1 MESTGC
7 PGRDVLRDQ
16 PWKVGA
22 APGGRA
28 DVIHCQELDG
38 GVNDSLGTPRA
49 AATEQRGQS
58 DQIAPPPVTDGQL
71 LPICP
76 GEKDTDDAG
85 ADERDPWWR
94 ARAKDEIA
102 GRDVCRLDDTLE
114 HFLPDSAPTVLDV
127 LDQSSMRVP
136 VYGATG
142 L

>member
-1 MESTGC
+1 MERIGC
-7 PGRDVLRDQ
+7 PVRDVLRDQ

-22 APGGRA
+22 APGGRV

-49 AATEQRGQS
+49 TATEQRGQS
-58 DQIAPPPVTDGQL
+58 DQIAPPAVTDGQL

-76 GEKDTDDAG
+76 REKDTDDAS

-94 ARAKDEIA
+94 AHAKDEIA
-102 GRDVCRLDDTLE
+102 GRNICGLDNTLE
-114 HFLPDSAPTVLDV
+114 QFLPDGAPTVLDV
-127 LDQSSMRVP
+127 LDQSSMRITL
-136 VYGATG
+136 YGATG